1 MGVPS
6 NHPFI
11 EGFSFN
17 RFWESQWRKPPG
29 WVCSCKGTWEHP
41 TRLKC
46 NTTWILLC
54 HAWVA
59 QKWLWNGTWDCP
71 RIRMGMCAINGKH
84 HENSQGGVPHFQAN
98 IEMLRRL
105 RFPPR
110 PTSSAKRVTWDAQ
123 KDMLP
128 KHAKS
133 PSPGSLLVTGLTSNL
148 GSWNGHWFDWT

>member
-17 RFWESQWRKPPG
+17 RLWESQWRKPPG

-46 NTTWILLC
+46 NSVNPIMSCLGRTKMTLKQDMGLSKNQNGD
-54 HAWVA
+54 ARY
-59 QKWLWNGTWDCP
+59 KW
-71 RIRMGMCAINGKH
+71 KH
-84 HENSQGGVPHFQAN
+84 HENSHGGVPHFQAN

-123 KDMLP
+123 KDTLP